1 MSNGIRYYTQSQPVG
16 IVPNNGYDNE
26 CHQQPQDFANGG
38 RVTVPVGKE
47 FLPYYGYPNEKSV
60 EHSRI
65 HLQRCLLLLRLR

>member
-26 CHQQPQDFANGG
+26 CHQQPQVFANGG

-47 FLPYYGYPNEKSV
+47 FLIYHDNHEKSV

-65 HLQRCLLLLRLR
+65 HP